1 MVVGGAPSTN
11 DDLPSER
18 REVRERAS
26 ERHGHA
32 EEWSANEMEGGGGG
46 GEWLTEDI
54 LETAMLRN
62 AIQ

>member
-46 GEWLTEDI
+46 GEWSTEDI
-54 LETAMLRN
+54 L
-62 AIQ
+62 

>member
-1 MVVGGAPSTN
+1 
-11 DDLPSER
+11 
-18 REVRERAS
+18 
-26 ERHGHA
+26 
-32 EEWSANEMEGGGGG
+32 MEGGGGG